1 MSFLGQIMGNVAPLL
16 AAVVAFYR
24 PMDAAVVASG
34 LLIGGG
40 VFAILSPIELGLHYG
55 IPFADANNTLF
66 VPGLGGRNAAI
77 GIATLVLRYLD
88 ERRSMG
94 ILLGVY
100 TLAGFSDIGLLLST
114 PGSENLGEHV
124 RNVSILLIISFRLLR
139 G

>member
-1 MSFLGQIMGNVAPLL
+1 M
-16 AAVVAFYR
+16 
-24 PMDAAVVASG
+24 
-34 LLIGGG
+34 
-40 VFAILSPIELGLHYG
+40 GLHYG

-88 ERRSMG
+88 ERWSMG